1 MDPKDNLNKHRKK
14 PEHKDF
20 NINAIT
26 KARLSD
32 KNNYLSKLA
41 LFTRKSTI
49 HFSLILITC
58 VFIVIILWMMR
69 NFEHI
74 EKFVIVLVL
83 LSFCIYAFFNTL
95 GSQVWNM
102 EKSKVMRELSPSS
115 PKTYL
120 HNFGTYVRW
129 IYPLAA
135 LLLFSFVII
144 GFLKGYWR

>member
-1 MDPKDNLNKHRKK
+1 MDPKDNLNKQRKK

-20 NINAIT
+20 NINTIT
-26 KARLSD
+26 KARLSN

-49 HFSLILITC
+49 HFSLILIIC
-58 VFIVIILWMMR
+58 VFIMIILFMMM
-69 NFEHI
+69 NFEDI
-74 EKFVIVLVL
+74 EKSVIVLVL
-83 LSFCIYAFFNTL
+83 LSFCIYAFTRTV
-95 GSQVWNM
+95 GQQVWNM

-120 HNFGTYVRW
+120 HTFGTYVRW

-135 LLLFSFVII
+135 LLLFSFIMI
-144 GFLKGYWR
+144 GILKGY

>member
-1 MDPKDNLNKHRKK
+1 MDPKENLNKQRKK

-26 KARLSD
+26 KARLSN

-41 LFTRKSTI
+41 LFTRKSTV

-58 VFIVIILWMMR
+58 VSLVIIALMMM
-69 NFEHI
+69 NFEDI
-74 EKFVIVLVL
+74 EKSVISLVI
-83 LSFCIYAFFNTL
+83 LSFCIYAFTRTV
-95 GSQVWNM
+95 GQQVWNM

-120 HNFGTYVRW
+120 HTFGTYVRW

-135 LLLFSFVII
+135 LLLFSFIII
-144 GFLKGYWR
+144 GILKGY